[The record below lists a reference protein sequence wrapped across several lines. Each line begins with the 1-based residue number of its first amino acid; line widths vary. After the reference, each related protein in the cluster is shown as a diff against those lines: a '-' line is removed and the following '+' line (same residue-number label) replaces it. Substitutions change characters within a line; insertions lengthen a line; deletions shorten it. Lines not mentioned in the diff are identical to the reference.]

1 MNWTLF
7 QAETLQVELD
17 QAKEKV
23 EELTVDLE
31 LLKAQM
37 SETDG
42 SSGSNDLSSAT
53 VFKVK
58 QLEQQNARLHETI
71 VRYNLTN
78 DFSKTVF

>member
-1 MNWTLF
+1 M
-7 QAETLQVELD
+7 ELD
-17 QAKEKV
+17 QAREKV

-42 SSGSNDLSSAT
+42 GTGSTGLSSDT

-71 VRYNLTN
+71 V
-78 DFSKTVF
+78 K

>member
-1 MNWTLF
+1 MMHQKLLRLF
-7 QAETLQVELD
+7 LQAETLQVELD
-17 QAKEKV
+17 QAREKI

-42 SSGSNDLSSAT
+42 GSGSADLSSAT
-53 VFKVK
+53 EFKVK

-71 VRYNLTN
+71 VR
-78 DFSKTVF
+78 